1 MKRIGAT
8 VALASL
14 AVMSAVA
21 VPVAQSEQENGVRWG
36 YPVVRIGQSYNLK
49 DGEVAREV
57 TVIFGDAYIDGRV
70 NRDVV
75 VVLGSAHLSSTAAI
89 DGSLV
94 VVGGSI
100 QAAEGAKVREDLFV
114 GGGGLEAPIGFAP
127 SRRSATA
134 STGSPS

>member
-8 VALASL
+8 VAMACL
-14 AVMSAVA
+14 AVVSLVSTPA
-21 VPVAQSEQENGVRWG
+21 AQTEAQAERVERVHWG

-49 DGEVAREV
+49 GGQVARDV

-70 NRDVV
+70 DRDVV
-75 VVLGSAHLSSTAAI
+75 VVLGSAHLSSTAVI

-100 QAAEGAKVREDLFV
+100 QAVEGAKVREDLFV
-114 GGGGLEAPIGFAP
+114 G
-127 SRRSATA
+127 
-134 STGSPS
+134 